1 MAKKHFT
8 HNEALEIGNQPCIT
22 WKDFDAEQFK
32 RFSQTLT

>member
-8 HNEALEIGNQPCIT
+8 HNDALEIGQLGIT
-22 WKDFDAEQFK
+22 WKDFDVEQFK